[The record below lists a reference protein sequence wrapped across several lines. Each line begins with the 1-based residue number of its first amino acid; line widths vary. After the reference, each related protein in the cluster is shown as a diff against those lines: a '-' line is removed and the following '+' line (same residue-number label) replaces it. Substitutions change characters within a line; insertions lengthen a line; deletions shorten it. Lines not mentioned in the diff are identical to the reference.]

1 MCIRDRYTVVSS
13 KSSAADNCVLGT
25 RYSFPLI
32 PHTSITVPAAK
43 TAQAVQNKNTARV
56 TVTTQVR
63 TDAQTIA
70 NNRCV

>member
-1 MCIRDRYTVVSS
+1 
-13 KSSAADNCVLGT
+13 
-25 RYSFPLI
+25 
-32 PHTSITVPAAK
+32 VPAAK

-70 NNRCV
+70 NNPSRGVGLELSNFTVGKRARKTE